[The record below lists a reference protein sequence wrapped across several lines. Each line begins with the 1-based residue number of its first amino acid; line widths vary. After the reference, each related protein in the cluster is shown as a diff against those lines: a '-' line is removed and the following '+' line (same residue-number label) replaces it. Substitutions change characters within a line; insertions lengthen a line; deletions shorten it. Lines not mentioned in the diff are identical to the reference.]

1 MMCLLLCF
9 LWWATV
15 SAWIYGKVLGFCYKP
30 RLALTVKKD
39 GKGTVHLLCCHTARA
54 ILPLPTSAGGARAGT
69 EHGTRGVPD
78 LLVTPRSA
86 GCFPV
91 TAQWGQSTA
100 SSLAFLSGTM
110 TPFDARE
117 PQLNVLL
124 LQAAQVMSV
133 TVTGQSHQPHSSALG
148 HPASSSCQAL
158 PPPSRFQS
166 LRGFNELK
174 YLS

>member
-100 SSLAFLSGTM
+100 SSLAFLSGMM
-110 TPFDARE
+110 TPFVRCWRASAQRAPAAGCPGDVSHCHRAQ
-117 PQLNVLL
+117 PPAPLLSTGTPSLFQLPG
-124 LQAAQVMSV
+124 S
-133 TVTGQSHQPHSSALG
+133 
-148 HPASSSCQAL
+148 ASS
-158 PPPSRFQS
+158 F
-166 LRGFNELK
+166 
-174 YLS
+174 